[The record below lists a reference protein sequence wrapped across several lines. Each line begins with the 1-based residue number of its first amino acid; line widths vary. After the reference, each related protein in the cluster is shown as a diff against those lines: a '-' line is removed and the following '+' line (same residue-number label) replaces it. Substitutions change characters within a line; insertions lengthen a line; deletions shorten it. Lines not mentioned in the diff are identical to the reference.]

1 MLKSMRI
8 RYKVSKG
15 YLRSSIATM
24 WYEDKIMEDGWGHIK
39 VVADGQ
45 YPDEI
50 QAEAAGYLLLFVW

>member
-1 MLKSMRI
+1 M
-8 RYKVSKG
+8 
-15 YLRSSIATM
+15 RSSIATL

-39 VVADGQ
+39 VVTDGH